1 MESEEKGYTYPVV
14 YRTTGSLPQ
23 QPGTVTERSRMARRN
38 VYSQLT
44 TEELLRLIAR
54 WIVDVVM
61 VLAAAWFLLSMLGTQ
76 VVMDGNS
83 MRPSVESGD
92 RLLVNAF
99 PVRLGTLRRFDAIA
113 YRDEE
118 SGRVFIKRI
127 LALPGE
133 TLVIRDGAIYIN
145 GSAVDDHGLF
155 SSLTAAGSASEPLTL
170 SDDEYFV
177 VGERTDAS
185 LDSRFSD
192 QGNLRSSQILGR
204 IWFRFGPLR
213 RIGPVR

>member
-1 MESEEKGYTYPVV
+1 
-14 YRTTGSLPQ
+14 
-23 QPGTVTERSRMARRN
+23 MARRN

-170 SDDEYFV
+170 SDDEFFV